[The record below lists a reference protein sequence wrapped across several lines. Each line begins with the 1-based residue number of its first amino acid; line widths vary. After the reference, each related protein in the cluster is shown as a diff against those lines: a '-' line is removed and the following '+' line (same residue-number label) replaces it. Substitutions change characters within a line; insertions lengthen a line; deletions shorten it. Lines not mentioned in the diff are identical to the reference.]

1 MKTRWTLAATSLVA
15 LAAVAAWAKFGPG
28 DLTINGNTV
37 TTNFIVQGGKTYVP
51 LADVAKVLGGAVLK
65 TDAGFSIIAG
75 GGAMVNGT
83 VGKVGQTLTGHGVLF
98 TVSKE
103 FMGDHYQKQFN
114 SGTVAPL
121 TPESTIVAF
130 NCRIR
135 NTGAKTISP
144 SFFGGDKTALADTN
158 EHTYPALTGSYSD
171 IPATSDILPGA
182 VADFVLTFNIP
193 KTAVPKAL
201 VYETGGFIPPN
212 IFRFTLPPPAP
223 PSGQ

>member
-1 MKTRWTLAATSLVA
+1 LKPRWILGATTLVA
-15 LAAVAAWAKFGPG
+15 LAAAAAWAKFGPG

-51 LADVAKVLGGAVLK
+51 LADVAKVLGGNVLK

-83 VGKVGQTLTGHGVLF
+83 IGNLGQTLTGKGVLF

-103 FMGDHYQKQFN
+103 ITGDHYKKQFN
-114 SGTVAPL
+114 PGAVDPL
-121 TPESTIVAF
+121 TPEATIVAF

-135 NTGAKTISP
+135 NTGTKTISP
-144 SFFGGDKTALADTN
+144 SFFGGDKTALADTD
-158 EHTYPALTGSYSD
+158 EHTYAALTGSYSD
-171 IPATSDILPGA
+171 IPGSSDILPGA

-212 IFRFTLPPPAP
+212 IFRITLPPPAP
-223 PSGQ
+223 AGH